1 MNISIFDNLKK
12 KIQQY
17 IFDSFYKILR
27 NEWFIFF
34 VIISFMAALLFFFNS
49 IEDAQLN
56 YDYNYHSDYLLF

>member
-1 MNISIFDNLKK
+1 MNISIFDNSKK

-34 VIISFMAALLFFFNS
+34 IIISFMVALLFFFHS
-49 IEDAQLN
+49 IEDTQLN